1 MSRIENKSGARRLD
15 NEFRPA
21 WVSNSYDRGHT
32 NEKRALAILQL
43 MADEGMIGRVKRATK
58 KQNTD
63 GIDLWVY
70 IGEEDNKIRI
80 PLQVK
85 SSEKAAKDYMQK
97 LRRPHEIAV
106 VVVNEKR
113 SNREIKRKLRRDII
127 LWLQHNRA
135 GMAEVVNAPV

>member
-1 MSRIENKSGARRLD
+1 MSGTESKSGFRRLD
-15 NEFRPA
+15 SEFKPA
-21 WVSNSYDRGHT
+21 WVSNSFDRGRT
-32 NEKRALAILQL
+32 NEKRTLVILQL
-43 MADEGMIGRVKRATK
+43 MADEGTISHVKCATK
-58 KQNTD
+58 KQNTE

-113 SNREIKRKLRRDII
+113 SNGEIKRKLRRDII